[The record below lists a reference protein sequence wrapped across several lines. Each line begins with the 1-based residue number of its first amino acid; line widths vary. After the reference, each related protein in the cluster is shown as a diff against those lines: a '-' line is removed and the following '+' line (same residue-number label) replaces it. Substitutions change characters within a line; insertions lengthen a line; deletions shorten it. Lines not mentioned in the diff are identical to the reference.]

1 MAWRRIA
8 SRECELVLGSLAVL
22 TAVLLLI
29 APAAAHVGNPDVY
42 FQGAAGPYHLI
53 ITIRTPQ
60 MIPGTA
66 DVEIL
71 SATPGISKITVV
83 PLYIV
88 GPGAKY
94 PPVSDLLAQSKED
107 PQYFSGKI
115 WLMESGSWQ
124 VRVQVEGAQGA
135 GELAVPVAAAARRTL
150 PMQRSLGIL
159 LFALMSLLVVAIIS
173 IVGAARR
180 EATLTPGEFPS
191 AERSRRGRWM
201 MLGTAVIVFGVL
213 YFGNWWWNSEASAK
227 ARQMIYKPPPLDVSL
242 EPNGKLLLKMGESA
256 WHRNRPETVMTALMP
271 DHGHLMHLFLLRE
284 PGMDRFYHLHPR
296 IVLPKPGLHPLNGTS
311 FETDLPAIP
320 AGRYQ
325 VFADVVRVS
334 GFPDTMIA
342 EIDLPDISGAA
353 LTGDDSAA
361 ASSALPGEGARANST
376 GDATGST
383 GASGSSATKVA
394 TVSVTPDG
402 ATVILPDGYK
412 MTWERGTAPFTAN
425 HFVWL
430 RFRLETPDGK
440 PVRDSEPYMGMAGH
454 AEIVRS
460 DRSVFAHIHP
470 DGSVAMAALELTQKN
485 SAQGNADGSA
495 QAGVNAG
502 GGMNGTGMSG
512 MDMSV
517 DPRSAEVSFPYGFP
531 KAGEYRIFVQMKR
544 GGTIE
549 TGVFDT
555 QVIP

>member
-1 MAWRRIA
+1 VNIMSPRGITSRVREFAVACIA
-8 SRECELVLGSLAVL
+8 AV
-22 TAVLLLI
+22 LLI
-29 APAAAHVGNPDVY
+29 APASAHVGNPDVY

-94 PPVSDLLAQSKED
+94 PPVGDLLAQSQED
-107 PQYFSGKI
+107 PQYFFGKI
-115 WLMESGSWQ
+115 WLMDSGSWQ
-124 VRVQVEGAQGA
+124 VRVQVEGTQGR
-135 GELAVPVAAAARRTL
+135 GELAVPVPAAARRTL
-150 PMQRSLGIL
+150 PMQKSLGVL
-159 LFALMSLLVVAIIS
+159 LFALMALLVVAIIS

-180 EATLTPGEFPS
+180 ESTLPPGELPS
-191 AERSRRGRWM
+191 VERSRRSRWM
-201 MLGTAVIVFGVL
+201 MLGTAGIVFGIL
-213 YFGNWWWNSEASAK
+213 YFANSWWNSEASYTAHK
-227 ARQMIYKPPPLDVSL
+227 MIYKPPPLNVSL
-242 EPNGKLLLKMGESA
+242 EPGGKLLLQMGNSE
-256 WHRNRPETVMTALMP
+256 WHRTQPETVMTALMP
-271 DHGHLMHLFLLRE
+271 DHGHLMHLFLIRE

-296 IVLPKPGLHPLNGTS
+296 IVPPEPGLHPYREPS
-311 FETDLPAIP
+311 FEMDLPAIP

-334 GFPDTMIA
+334 GFPDTMVA
-342 EIDLPDISGAA
+342 EIDLPDIPGVA
-353 LTGDDSAA
+353 LTGDNSAA
-361 ASSALPGEGARANST
+361 ASAPLSANGAKVNYDDDSNRAS
-376 GDATGST
+376 DANIAAEKPSI
-383 GASGSSATKVA
+383 
-394 TVSVTPDG
+394 TPDG
-402 ATVILPDGYK
+402 ATATLPDGYR
-412 MTWERGTAPFTAN
+412 MIWGRGSAPFTAN

-440 PVRDSEPYMGMAGH
+440 PVSDSEPYMGMAGH
-454 AEIVRS
+454 AEIVNS

-485 SAQGNADGSA
+485 SATGNPGAGA
-495 QAGVNAG
+495 QAGANAG
-502 GGMNGTGMSG
+502 AEMGGMDKSG
-512 MDMSV
+512 MDMSMH
-517 DPRSAEVSFPYGFP
+517 PRSAEVSFPYGFP
-531 KAGEYRIFVQMKR
+531 KAGEYRLFVQMKR

-555 QVIP
+555 QVLP

>member
-1 MAWRRIA
+1 MPRRWIT
-8 SRECELVLGSLAVL
+8 SRPRELVLASLAVL
-22 TAVLLLI
+22 VLTA
-29 APAAAHVGNPDVY
+29 PTWAHVGNPDVY

-71 SATPGISKITVV
+71 SATPGISNITVV

-94 PPVSDLLAQSKED
+94 PPVGDLLFQSKED
-107 PQYFSGKI
+107 PRYFSGKI
-115 WLMESGSWQ
+115 WLMDSGSWQ
-124 VRVQVEGAQGA
+124 VRVQVEGSQGA

-180 EATLTPGEFPS
+180 EATLPPGELPS
-191 AERSRRGRWM
+191 MERSRRARWV
-201 MLGTAVIVFGVL
+201 MLGAALVVFGVL
-213 YFGNWWWNSEASAK
+213 YFGNSWWNSEASYT
-227 ARQMIYKPPPLDVSL
+227 ARKMIYKPPPLDVAL
-242 EPNGKLLLKMGESA
+242 EPGGKLLLKMGNSE
-256 WHRNRPETVMTALMP
+256 WHRTQPETVMTALMP
-271 DHGHLMHLFLLRE
+271 DHGHLMHLFLIRE
-284 PGMDRFYHLHPR
+284 PGMDRFYHLHPQ
-296 IVLPKPGLHPLNGTS
+296 LTPPEPGLHPYQEPS
-311 FETDLPAIP
+311 FEMELPAIP

-325 VFADVVRVS
+325 VFADVVRES

-342 EIDLPDISGAA
+342 EINLPDIPGVA
-353 LTGDDSAA
+353 LAGDNSAA
-361 ASSALPGEGARANST
+361 ASAPLPAAFTRANNN
-376 GDATGST
+376 GDPNGGTILMMVTDKPEATT
-383 GASGSSATKVA
+383 A
-394 TVSVTPDG
+394 
-402 ATVILPDGYK
+402 ILPDGYK
-412 MTWERGTAPFTAN
+412 MIWERGDAPFTAD
-425 HFVWL
+425 HCVWL

-440 PVRDSEPYMGMAGH
+440 PVSDSEPYMGMAGH
-454 AEIVRS
+454 AEIVNS
-460 DRSVFAHIHP
+460 DRTVFAHIHP
-470 DGSVAMAALELTQKN
+470 DGSVAMAALELTQEN
-485 SAQGNADGSA
+485 SAQENAGANA

-502 GGMNGTGMSG
+502 REMGGAGMSG
-512 MDMSV
+512 MDMSM

-531 KAGEYRIFVQMKR
+531 KAGEYRLFVQMKR

-555 QVIP
+555 QVLP

>member
-1 MAWRRIA
+1 MRELALA
-8 SRECELVLGSLAVL
+8 SPAVL
-22 TAVLLLI
+22 IGVLLLI
-29 APAAAHVGNPDVY
+29 APVWAHVGNPDVY

-66 DVEIL
+66 QVEIL

-94 PPVSDLLAQSKED
+94 PPVGDLLTQSKED
-107 PQYFSGKI
+107 PQYFSGTI

-135 GELAVPVAAAARRTL
+135 GEIAVPVPAAARRTM
-150 PMQRSLGIL
+150 PMEKSLGVL

-180 EATLTPGEFPS
+180 EATLAPGQSPTE
-191 AERSRRGRWM
+191 EHSRRGRWM
-201 MLGTAVIVFGVL
+201 MLGTAVVVFGIL

-227 ARQMIYKPPPLDVSL
+227 ARQMIYKAPPLDVSL
-242 EPNGKLLLKMGESA
+242 ERGGKLLLKMGNSE
-256 WHRNRPETVMTALMP
+256 WHRTRPETVMTNLMP

-284 PGMDRFYHLHPR
+284 PGMDRFYHLHPQL
-296 IVLPKPGLHPLNGTS
+296 VPLEPGLHANTAIS
-311 FETDLPAIP
+311 FATDLPAIP

-325 VFADVVRVS
+325 VFADVVRES

-342 EIDLPDISGAA
+342 EIDLPDIPGVA
-353 LTGDDSAA
+353 LTGDNSAA
-361 ASSALPGEGARANST
+361 AASPLSYDGVRSYGGGERAEMV
-376 GDATGST
+376 GDA
-383 GASGSSATKVA
+383 
-394 TVSVTPDG
+394 PQG
-402 ATVILPDGYK
+402 ATAILPDGYK
-412 MTWERGTAPFTAN
+412 MIWERGTAPFVAN

-440 PVRDSEPYMGMAGH
+440 PVTDAEPYMGMAAH
-454 AEIVRS
+454 AEIVSS

-470 DGSVAMAALELTQKN
+470 DGSVAMAALELAQKN
-485 SAQGNADGSA
+485 SEAGNAGPSA
-495 QAGVNAG
+495 DAGLNAG
-502 GGMNGTGMSG
+502 K
-512 MDMSV
+512 DMSSMSMASPS
-517 DPRSAEVSFPYGFP
+517 DEVSFPYGFP
-531 KAGEYRIFVQMKR
+531 KPGEYRLFVQMKR

-555 QVIP
+555 QVVP

>member
-1 MAWRRIA
+1 MRRSGIA
-8 SRECELVLGSLAVL
+8 SRLRELAVACI
-22 TAVLLLI
+22 AVLLLF
-29 APAAAHVGNPDVY
+29 APAWAHVGNPDVY

-94 PPVSDLLAQSKED
+94 PPVGDLLAQSKED

-135 GELAVPVAAAARRTL
+135 GELAVPVPAAARRTL
-150 PMQRSLGIL
+150 PMQKSLGIL

-180 EATLTPGEFPS
+180 ESTLPPGEFPT

-201 MLGTAVIVFGVL
+201 MLGTAVVVCGIL

-242 EPNGKLLLKMGESA
+242 EPNGKLLLKMRNSE
-256 WHRNRPETVMTALMP
+256 WHRTRPETVMTALIP

-284 PGMDRFYHLHPR
+284 PGMDRFYHLHPQ
-296 IVLPKPGLHPLNGTS
+296 IALLTPGLHTVDGTS

-325 VFADVVRVS
+325 VFADVVRES

-342 EIDLPDISGAA
+342 EINLPDIPGVALSG
-353 LTGDDSAA
+353 DNSAA
-361 ASSALPGEGARANST
+361 ASSPLSANGALANNN
-376 GDATGST
+376 GDAS
-383 GASGSSATKVA
+383 GASGTSGTTEKVSITSDGPTAT
-394 TVSVTPDG
+394 
-402 ATVILPDGYK
+402 LPDGYK
-412 MTWERGTAPFTAN
+412 MIWERGTAPFTTN

-440 PVRDSEPYMGMAGH
+440 PVSDSEPYMGMAGH
-454 AEIVRS
+454 AEIVNS
-460 DRSVFAHIHP
+460 DRTVFAHIHP
-470 DGSVAMAALELTQKN
+470 DGSVAMAALELTQEN
-485 SAQGNADGSA
+485 STTGNANANA
-495 QAGVNAG
+495 QSGV
-502 GGMNGTGMSG
+502 SG
-512 MDMSV
+512 DANMGAMDMSM

-531 KAGEYRIFVQMKR
+531 KAGEYRLFIQMKR

-555 QVIP
+555 QVLP

>member
-1 MAWRRIA
+1 MSRREIA
-8 SRECELVLGSLAVL
+8 PRLRALKLASLAVL
-22 TAVLLLI
+22 LWI
-29 APAAAHVGNPDVY
+29 APAWAHVGNPDVY

-71 SATPGISKITVV
+71 SATPGISKVSVV

-94 PPVSDLLAQSKED
+94 PPVGDLLASSKED

-124 VRVQVEGAQGA
+124 VRVQVEGAQGV
-135 GELAVPVAAAARRTL
+135 GELAVPVPAAARRTL
-150 PMQRSLGIL
+150 PMEKSLGIL

-180 EATLTPGEFPS
+180 EATLPPGEFPS

-201 MLGTAVIVFGVL
+201 MAGTAVVVFAVL
-213 YFGNWWWNSEASAK
+213 YFGNGWWNSEASTK

-242 EPNGKLLLKMGESA
+242 EPGAKLLLKMGDSA
-256 WHRNRPETVMTALMP
+256 WHRDRPETVMTNLMP

-296 IVLPKPGLHPLNGTS
+296 LVPPEPGLDAKDGIS

-325 VFADVVRVS
+325 VFADVVRES

-342 EIDLPDISGAA
+342 EIDLPDIPGVA

-361 ASSALPGEGARANST
+361 VSSPLPAAITRANHQ
-376 GDATGST
+376 GDRS
-383 GASGSSATKVA
+383 GASGAIPVTMGDQPADTAAT
-394 TVSVTPDG
+394 
-402 ATVILPDGYK
+402 LPGGYR
-412 MTWERGTAPFTAN
+412 MIWERGTAPFTAN

-440 PVRDSEPYMGMAGH
+440 PVSDSEPYMGMAGH
-454 AEIVRS
+454 AEIVNS

-470 DGSVAMAALELTQKN
+470 DGSVAMAALELARKN
-485 SAQGNADGSA
+485 SEQGNATSA
-495 QAGVNAG
+495 QAGANAD
-502 GGMNGTGMSG
+502 GGMGGMGMST
-512 MDMSV
+512 
-517 DPRSAEVSFPYGFP
+517 DPGSAEVSFPYGFP
-531 KAGEYRIFVQMKR
+531 KAGEYRLFVQMKR

-555 QVIP
+555 PVID

>member
-1 MAWRRIA
+1 MPRRGLA
-8 SRECELVLGSLAVL
+8 SRTREFALRSLAML
-22 TAVLLLI
+22 IGVLLLI
-29 APAAAHVGNPDVY
+29 APAWAHVGNPDVY

-94 PPVSDLLAQSKED
+94 PPVGDLLAQSKED
-107 PQYFSGKI
+107 SQYFSGKI

-124 VRVQVEGAQGA
+124 VRVQVEGAQGV
-135 GELAVPVAAAARRTL
+135 GELAVPVPAAARRTL
-150 PMQRSLGIL
+150 PMQRSLGML

-173 IVGAARR
+173 IAGAARR
-180 EATLTPGEFPS
+180 EATLSPGELPS

-201 MLGTAVIVFGVL
+201 MLGTGVLVFGIL

-242 EPNGKLLLKMGESA
+242 EPGGKLLLKMGDSA
-256 WHRNRPETVMTALMP
+256 WHRNRPETVMTNLLP

-284 PGMDRFYHLHPR
+284 PGMDRFYHLHPQ
-296 IVLPKPGLHPLNGTS
+296 VVPLEPGLHASNAIS

-325 VFADVVRVS
+325 VFADVVRES

-342 EIDLPDISGAA
+342 ETDLPDIPGVA
-353 LTGDDSAA
+353 LAGDNSAA
-361 ASSALPGEGARANST
+361 ASSPLIADGTQMKGTDEYGGA
-376 GDATGST
+376 GP
-383 GASGSSATKVA
+383 ASNA
-394 TVSVTPDG
+394 TVTVRVTPDG
-402 ATVILPDGYK
+402 TTATLPDGYK
-412 MTWERGTAPFTAN
+412 MIWERGTAPFTAN

-430 RFRLETPDGK
+430 RFHLETPDGK
-440 PVRDSEPYMGMAGH
+440 PVTDAEPYMGMAGH
-454 AEIVRS
+454 AEIVDS

-470 DGSVAMAALELTQKN
+470 DGSVAMAALELAQKN
-485 SAQGNADGSA
+485 SAAGMVVATRDAATNSA
-495 QAGVNAG
+495 KEMA
-502 GGMNGTGMSG
+502 GMS
-512 MDMSV
+512 MSMSMAAPS
-517 DPRSAEVSFPYGFP
+517 DEVSFPYGFP
-531 KAGEYRIFVQMKR
+531 KAGEYRLFIQMKR

-555 QVIP
+555 EVVP

>member
-1 MAWRRIA
+1 MACI
-8 SRECELVLGSLAVL
+8 
-22 TAVLLLI
+22 AVLLLI
-29 APAAAHVGNPDVY
+29 APAWAHVGNPDVY

-71 SATPGISKITVV
+71 SATPGVSKITVV

-94 PPVSDLLAQSKED
+94 PPVGDVLTQSQED

-135 GELAVPVAAAARRTL
+135 GELAVPVPAAARRTM
-150 PMQRSLGIL
+150 PMQKSLGIL

-180 EATLTPGEFPS
+180 ESTLPPGELPS
-191 AERSRRGRWM
+191 AERSRHGRWM
-201 MLGTAVIVFGVL
+201 MLGTAVVVFGVL
-213 YFGNWWWNSEASAK
+213 YFGNSWWNSEASAK
-227 ARQMIYKPPPLDVSL
+227 TRQMIYKPPPLDVSL
-242 EPNGKLLLKMGESA
+242 EPNGKLLLKMGNSE
-256 WHRNRPETVMTALMP
+256 WHRSQPETVMTALMP
-271 DHGHLMHLFLLRE
+271 DHGHLMHLFLIRE
-284 PGMDRFYHLHPR
+284 PGMDRFYHLHPQ
-296 IVLPKPGLHPLNGTS
+296 IVPPEPGLHANTGIS
-311 FETDLPAIP
+311 FATDLPAIP

-325 VFADVVRVS
+325 VFADVVRES

-342 EIDLPDISGAA
+342 EINLPDIPGVA
-353 LTGDDSAA
+353 LTGDNSAA
-361 ASSALPGEGARANST
+361 ATSPLSPAGAKASSNGDPSST
-376 GDATGST
+376 NGTS
-383 GASGSSATKVA
+383 GASGPSGTMVA

-402 ATVILPDGYK
+402 ATAILPDGYK
-412 MTWERGTAPFTAN
+412 MIWERGNAPFTAN

-440 PVRDSEPYMGMAGH
+440 PVSDSEPYMGMAGH
-454 AEIVRS
+454 AEIVNS

-485 SAQGNADGSA
+485 SAQGNAA
-495 QAGVNAG
+495 PNAPAGASAG
-502 GGMNGTGMSG
+502 GDKGGTGMAG
-512 MDMSV
+512 MDMSM

-531 KAGEYRIFVQMKR
+531 KAGEYRLFVQMKR

-555 QVIP
+555 QVLP

>member
-1 MAWRRIA
+1 MPRRGIA
-8 SRECELVLGSLAVL
+8 SCARELALASL
-22 TAVLLLI
+22 AVLLLI
-29 APAAAHVGNPDVY
+29 APMWAHVGNPDVY

-71 SATPGISKITVV
+71 SAAPGISKITVV

-94 PPVSDLLAQSKED
+94 PPVGDLLSQSKED
-107 PQYFSGKI
+107 LQYFSGKI
-115 WLMESGSWQ
+115 WLMDSGSWQ

-135 GELAVPVAAAARRTL
+135 GELAVPVPAAARRTL
-150 PMQRSLGIL
+150 PMQRSLGIV
-159 LFALMSLLVVAIIS
+159 LFALMSLLVAAIIS

-180 EATLTPGEFPS
+180 EATLPLGEFPS
-191 AERSRRGRWM
+191 AERSRRGRWV
-201 MLGTAVIVFGVL
+201 MLGAAIVVFGVL
-213 YFGNWWWNSEASAK
+213 YFGNSWWNSEASDT
-227 ARQMIYKPPPLDVSL
+227 ARKMIYKPPPLEVSL
-242 EPNGKLLLKMGESA
+242 EPGGKLLLKIGESA
-256 WHRNRPETVMTALMP
+256 WHRTRPETVMSTLMP

-284 PGMDRFYHLHPR
+284 PGMDRFYHLHPQ
-296 IVLPKPGLHPLNGTS
+296 IVALEPGLHAMTGIP
-311 FETDLPAIP
+311 FEMDLPAIP

-342 EIDLPDISGAA
+342 EIDLPDIPGVA
-353 LTGDDSAA
+353 LTGDNSAA
-361 ASSALPGEGARANST
+361 AASPLSAASTRTNSSGDPSGANGTS
-376 GDATGST
+376 GPT
-383 GASGSSATKVA
+383 GAVSGTAN
-394 TVSVTPDG
+394 VTSDG
-402 ATVILPDGYK
+402 TTTILPDGYK
-412 MTWERGTAPFTAN
+412 MIWERGSAPFTAN

-440 PVRDSEPYMGMAGH
+440 PVGDSEPYMGMAGH
-454 AEIVRS
+454 AEIVSS

-470 DGSVAMAALELTQKN
+470 DGSVAMAALELTRKE
-485 SAQGNADGSA
+485 SAQGNASADA
-495 QAGVNAG
+495 QAGANAG
-502 GGMNGTGMSG
+502 GPMDGTGMSG
-512 MDMSV
+512 MDLSM

-531 KAGEYRIFVQMKR
+531 KAGQYRLFVQMKR

-555 QVIP
+555 QVLP

>member
-1 MAWRRIA
+1 MNAMPRRGIA
-8 SRECELVLGSLAVL
+8 SRARELALASL
-22 TAVLLLI
+22 AVLLLI
-29 APAAAHVGNPDVY
+29 TPAWAHIGNPDVY
-42 FQGAAGPYHLI
+42 FQGTAGPYHLI

-94 PPVSDLLAQSKED
+94 PPVGDLLAQSKED
-107 PQYFSGKI
+107 PQYFFGQI

-135 GELAVPVAAAARRTL
+135 SELAVPVPAAARRTL

-173 IVGAARR
+173 IAGAARR
-180 EATLTPGEFPS
+180 EATLAPGELPS
-191 AERSRRGRWM
+191 AERLRRGRWM
-201 MLGTAVIVFGVL
+201 MLGTAVVVFGVL
-213 YFGNWWWNSEASAK
+213 YFGNSWWNSEASAK

-242 EPNGKLLLKMGESA
+242 EPDGKLLLKMGESA
-256 WHRNRPETVMTALMP
+256 WHRTRPETVMTTLMP
-271 DHGHLMHLFLLRE
+271 DHGHLMHLFLIRE
-284 PGMDRFYHLHPR
+284 PGMDRFYHLHPQL
-296 IVLPKPGLHPLNGTS
+296 VLPEAGLHPHREPA
-311 FETDLPAIP
+311 FEMDLPAIP

-325 VFADVVRVS
+325 VFADVVRES

-342 EIDLPDISGAA
+342 EIDLPDIPGVA
-353 LTGDDSAA
+353 LAGDNSAA
-361 ASSALPGEGARANST
+361 ATSPLPADSARANGNADPS
-376 GDATGST
+376 S
-383 GASGSSATKVA
+383 ASGPNGAVAA

-402 ATVILPDGYK
+402 TTAILPDGYR
-412 MTWERGTAPFTAN
+412 MIWERGTAPFTTN

-430 RFRLETPDGK
+430 RFRMETPDGK
-440 PVRDSEPYMGMAGH
+440 PVSDSEPYMGMAGH
-454 AEIVRS
+454 AEIVNS

-470 DGSVAMAALELTQKN
+470 DGSVAMAALELAQKN
-485 SAQGNADGSA
+485 SAQGNASTSA

-502 GGMNGTGMSG
+502 GGMSG
-512 MDMSV
+512 MDMSM

-531 KAGEYRIFVQMKR
+531 KPGEYRLFVQMKR

-555 QVIP
+555 QVLP

>member
-1 MAWRRIA
+1 MPRPAIPSRPRELAIA
-8 SRECELVLGSLAVL
+8 CI
-22 TAVLLLI
+22 AVLLLI
-29 APAAAHVGNPDVY
+29 APAWAHVGNPDVY
-42 FQGAAGPYHLI
+42 FRGAAGPYHLI

-71 SATPGISKITVV
+71 SATPGVSKITVV

-94 PPVSDLLAQSKED
+94 PPVGDLLAQSQED

-135 GELAVPVAAAARRTL
+135 GELAVPVPAAARRTM
-150 PMQRSLGIL
+150 PMQKSLGIL

-180 EATLTPGEFPS
+180 ESTLPPGELPS
-191 AERSRRGRWM
+191 AERSRHGRWM
-201 MLGTAVIVFGVL
+201 MLGTAVVVFGVL
-213 YFGNWWWNSEASAK
+213 YFGNSWWNSEASAK
-227 ARQMIYKPPPLDVSL
+227 TRQMIYKPPPLDVSL
-242 EPNGKLLLKMGESA
+242 EPNGKLLLKMGNSE
-256 WHRNRPETVMTALMP
+256 WHRTRPETVTTALMP
-271 DHGHLMHLFLLRE
+271 DHGHLMHLFLIRE
-284 PGMDRFYHLHPR
+284 PGMDRFYHLHPQ
-296 IVLPKPGLHPLNGTS
+296 IILPEPGLHPYREPS
-311 FETDLPAIP
+311 FETALPAIP

-342 EIDLPDISGAA
+342 EINLPDIPGAA

-361 ASSALPGEGARANST
+361 VAAPLPAAIAQANSN
-376 GDATGST
+376 GNPS
-383 GASGSSATKVA
+383 GASGMILMTFSDMPNDTTK
-394 TVSVTPDG
+394 TM
-402 ATVILPDGYK
+402 PDGYK
-412 MTWERGTAPFTAN
+412 LIWERGTAPFVAN

-440 PVRDSEPYMGMAGH
+440 PVTDSEPYMGMAGH
-454 AEIVRS
+454 AEIVNS

-470 DGSVAMAALELTQKN
+470 DGSVAMAALELAQKN
-485 SAQGNADGSA
+485 SAQGNAA
-495 QAGVNAG
+495 PNALAGANAG
-502 GGMNGTGMSG
+502 SEMGGTDMSG
-512 MDMSV
+512 MDMSMT
-517 DPRSAEVSFPYGFP
+517 P
-531 KAGEYRIFVQMKR
+531 
-544 GGTIE
+544 
-549 TGVFDT
+549 
-555 QVIP
+555 

>member
-1 MAWRRIA
+1 MMSRRGIA
-8 SRECELVLGSLAVL
+8 SRLRELAVACI
-22 TAVLLLI
+22 AVLLLI
-29 APAAAHVGNPDVY
+29 APAWAHVGNPDVY

-94 PPVSDLLAQSKED
+94 PPVGDLLAQSKED

-124 VRVQVEGAQGA
+124 VRVQVEGAQGD
-135 GELAVPVAAAARRTL
+135 GELAVPVPAAARRTL
-150 PMQRSLGIL
+150 PMQKSLGIL

-180 EATLTPGEFPS
+180 EATLPPGEFPT
-191 AERSRRGRWM
+191 AERSRRGHRI
-201 MLGTAVIVFGVL
+201 MLGTAVVVFGIL
-213 YFGNWWWNSEASAK
+213 YFGNWWWNSEARAK
-227 ARQMIYKPPPLDVSL
+227 TRQMIYKPPPLDVSL
-242 EPNGKLLLKMGESA
+242 EPNGKLLLKMGDSA
-256 WHRNRPETVMTALMP
+256 WHSNRPETVMTTLMP

-284 PGMDRFYHLHPR
+284 PGLDRFYHLHPQ
-296 IVLPKPGLHPLNGTS
+296 VVPLEPGLHANTGIS
-311 FETDLPAIP
+311 FETDLPAIS

-325 VFADVVRVS
+325 VFADVVRES

-342 EIDLPDISGAA
+342 EINLPNIPGVA
-353 LTGDDSAA
+353 LAGDNSAA
-361 ASSALPGEGARANST
+361 VTSPLPADGGKANNN
-376 GDATGST
+376 GDPN
-383 GASGSSATKVA
+383 GASGTSGITEKV
-394 TVSVTPDG
+394 SITPDG
-402 ATVILPDGYK
+402 LTATLPDGYK
-412 MTWERGTAPFTAN
+412 MIWERGSASFTTN

-440 PVRDSEPYMGMAGH
+440 PVSDSEPYMGMAGH
-454 AEIVRS
+454 AEIANS

-485 SAQGNADGSA
+485 SATGNANASA
-495 QAGVNAG
+495 QSGVNGDPNMGA
-502 GGMNGTGMSG
+502 
-512 MDMSV
+512 MDMSM

-531 KAGEYRIFVQMKR
+531 KAGEYRLFVQMKR

-555 QVIP
+555 QVLP